1 MTDVISH
8 VPPAT
13 TLEPMSMQKPHRPV
27 VRDPGVLESLG
38 EGSDPVAELHAAHE
52 SAAVLLHAGRA
63 AGDPEAVER
72 LVAIVSDVG
81 LSTLA
86 DLWSRRPARSLP
98 GALWRLYALREWVAE
113 NPEEAARDYAAGI
126 RFTEPNHVVAGVE
139 PTGPEEIRR
148 VADQILR
155 GAFTGDFA
163 VALERAAAFAH
174 VTAVGRAD
182 LAPGVPELKRAER
195 LQQAA
200 RDLDACARLWRADD
214 LH

>member
-1 MTDVISH
+1 M
-8 VPPAT
+8 
-13 TLEPMSMQKPHRPV
+13 
-27 VRDPGVLESLG
+27 RDPGVLEAMG
-38 EGSDPVAELHAAHE
+38 EGSDPIAELEAAHE
-52 SAAVLLHAGRA
+52 SAAVLLRAGRA
-63 AGDPEAVER
+63 TEDPAAIER
-72 LVAIVSDVG
+72 LVALVEEVG

-98 GALWRLYALREWVAE
+98 GALWRLYALREWVVE
-113 NPEEAARDYAAGI
+113 NPEEAARDYGAGI

-163 VALERAAAFAH
+163 VALERAAAFCH
-174 VTAVGRAD
+174 VVAAGRAD
-182 LAPGVPELKRAER
+182 LAPGVPALKRAGR

-200 RDLDACARLWRADD
+200 RDLAVCARLWRSDE

>member
-1 MTDVISH
+1 MKSL
-8 VPPAT
+8 PR
-13 TLEPMSMQKPHRPV
+13 PHRPV
-27 VRDPGVLESLG
+27 LRDPGVLESLG
-38 EGSDPVAELHAAHE
+38 EGSDPVGELHAAHE
-52 SAAVLLHAGRA
+52 SAAILLHAGRA
-63 AGDPEAVER
+63 AEDPTVVER
-72 LVAIVSDVG
+72 LVAIVAEVG
-81 LSTLA
+81 LATLA

-113 NPEEAARDYAAGI
+113 NPEEAAREYAAGI

-139 PTGPEEIRR
+139 PTGPEEVRR

-174 VTAVGRAD
+174 VTAVGRSD
-182 LAPGVPELKRAER
+182 LARGVPELKGAER

-200 RDLDACARLWRADD
+200 RDLDACARLWRTDD